1 MQMEQNKR
9 GPRATL
15 WSRRD
20 LLTRSGWALVVSSL
34 GAATVGGLRIL
45 WPRVSYAPATRVA
58 LGRPDD
64 LAVGEVSEKWKQ
76 RYQAILVRDAA
87 GIYALRAV
95 CTHLGCVPAW
105 KPNAD
110 SFKCPCHGSGFDRTG
125 RNLSG
130 PAPRPLERFAIS
142 LDDSGRVVIDTAVRL
157 RRERGEWDR
166 PDALLPYPAE
176 SRDDA

>member
-1 MQMEQNKR
+1 MQMEEKTR
-9 GPRATL
+9 RSRATL

-34 GAATVGGLRIL
+34 GAATVGGLRLL
-45 WPRVSYAPATRVA
+45 WPRVDYAPATRVA
-58 LGRPDD
+58 VGRPDD

-95 CTHLGCVPAW
+95 CTHLGCVPDW
-105 KPNAD
+105 KATAG
-110 SFKCPCHGSGFDRTG
+110 SFKCPCHGSGFDRAG

-142 LDDSGRVVIDTAVRL
+142 LDDSGHIVIDTAVRL
-157 RRERGEWDR
+157 RRERGEWQR
-166 PDALLPYPAE
+166 PDAFLPYPTE
-176 SRDDA
+176 SPDAA